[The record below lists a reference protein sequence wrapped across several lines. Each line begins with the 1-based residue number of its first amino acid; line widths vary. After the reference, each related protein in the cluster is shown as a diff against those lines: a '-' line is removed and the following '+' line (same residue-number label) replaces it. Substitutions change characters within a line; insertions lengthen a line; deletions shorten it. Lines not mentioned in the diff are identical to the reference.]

1 MIELPFLNRRK
12 MLLGLAAASA
22 AAVPVIALAADQAA
36 SLPTPENVEL
46 IRLGDKLPRAVKAYY
61 ASVRRMHRIVDRWQ
75 PEWPTAP
82 KEAVADWRDRKSW
95 ETNLE
100 GRPMLPDGSQYEFD
114 FEAER
119 AGTPKPR
126 TLIASADLERHI
138 RRLDR
143 DRVRRRPKHP
153 LTADQIAELQNEIS
167 ALSERLAIVRSY
179 EAEKDRVLK
188 ASGYPEAR
196 AAYLAKRAALIA
208 MIGAVMAE
216 PAVTIEGVIVKAQA
230 LSVLSDGHLRAMSF
244 IEQLDQGWITGFAD
258 QVLEIAGRQAA

>member
-1 MIELPFLNRRK
+1 
-12 MLLGLAAASA
+12 
-22 AAVPVIALAADQAA
+22 
-36 SLPTPENVEL
+36 
-46 IRLGDKLPRAVKAYY
+46 
-61 ASVRRMHRIVDRWQ
+61 
-75 PEWPTAP
+75 
-82 KEAVADWRDRKSW
+82 
-95 ETNLE
+95 
-100 GRPMLPDGSQYEFD
+100 MLPDGSQYEFD

-126 TLIASADLERHI
+126 TLIASADLERRI